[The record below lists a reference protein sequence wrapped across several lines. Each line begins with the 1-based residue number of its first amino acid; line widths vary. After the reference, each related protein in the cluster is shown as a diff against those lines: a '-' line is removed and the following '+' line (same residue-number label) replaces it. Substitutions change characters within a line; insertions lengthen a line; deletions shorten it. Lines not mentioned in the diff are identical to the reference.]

1 MKKKYLEGTLLT
13 VGASLWWGVIGVI
26 YFKFASFAN
35 PIELV
40 IHRTIWTAVI
50 LIFTTFYLMKWNY
63 FFRLFKNIKII
74 FFLFVSGM
82 LVMINWLTWLYA
94 ISVDKLVDA
103 SYGYY
108 IFPIF
113 SVFFG
118 VIFLK
123 ESCNKNK
130 ILAVFLVFISILYL
144 FFQHLSFPW
153 IGLTVAITFSI
164 YGLIR
169 KKINIDADIALL
181 VETLLL
187 TPFAIVAFLY
197 LVKLDLNIFS
207 FSEIKLSFFLLFAG
221 PMTLIPL
228 YLYTKGLH
236 LVGIGPASMIF
247 FATPTAQFLLGILVY
262 GETLDTHKL
271 ISFIFIWIAVFIY
284 LNELR
289 KE

>member
-1 MKKKYLEGTLLT
+1 MKKKNLDGSLFTI
-13 VGASLWWGVIGVI
+13 GASLWWGIIGVI
-26 YFKFASFAN
+26 YFKFVSFAN
-35 PIELV
+35 PVELV
-40 IHRTIWTAVI
+40 IHRTVWTAFL
-50 LIFTTFYLMKWNY
+50 LIITTF
-63 FFRLFKNIKII
+63 LFKKWKVFFNVIKNTKKTIL
-74 FFLFVSGM
+74 LFVSGF

-94 ISVDKLVDA
+94 ISINKLVDA
-103 SYGYY
+103 SFGYY

-123 ESCNKNK
+123 ENYNRNK
-130 ILAVFLVFISILYL
+130 IYAVILVFISIFYL
-144 FFQHLSFPW
+144 ILQYKTLPW
-153 IGLTVAITFSI
+153 IGLTVAITFSV

-169 KKINIDADIALL
+169 KKISLESDIALL
-181 VETLLL
+181 IETLLL
-187 TPFAIVAFLY
+187 SPIAIIAFVY

-207 FSEIKLSFFLLFAG
+207 FNEMKLSFYLLFAG

-228 YLYTKGLH
+228 YLYTKGLQ

-247 FATPTAQFLLGILVY
+247 FVAPTSQFLLGTLVY

-271 ISFIFIWIAVFIY
+271 ISFFFVWIAVFIY

>member
-1 MKKKYLEGTLLT
+1 MKKQYFEGSLLT
-13 VGASLWWGVIGVI
+13 IGASLWWGIIGVI
-26 YFKFASFAN
+26 FFKFVSYAS
-35 PIELV
+35 PVELV
-40 IHRTIWTAVI
+40 VHRTIWTAFL
-50 LIFTTFYLMKWNY
+50 LIITTFLFSKWVI
-63 FFRLFKNIKII
+63 FFKVIKNIKKII
-74 FFLFVSGM
+74 LLFVTGL

-94 ISVDKLVDA
+94 ISVNKLIDA
-103 SYGYY
+103 SFGYY

-118 VIFLK
+118 IIFLK
-123 ESCNKNK
+123 ESYNRNK
-130 ILAVFLVFISILYL
+130 IFSVVLVFISILYL
-144 FFQHLSFPW
+144 IFQYKVVPW
-153 IGLTVAITFSI
+153 IGLTVAASFSV

-169 KKINIDADIALL
+169 KKMDIDSGIALL

-187 TPFAIVAFLY
+187 SPFAIIAFLY

-207 FSEIKLSFFLLFAG
+207 FNEIKLSLYLLLAG

-228 YLYTKGLH
+228 YLYTKGLQ

-247 FATPTAQFLLGILVY
+247 FATPTSQFLLGTLVY
-262 GETLDTHKL
+262 GEALDVHKL
-271 ISFIFIWIAVFIY
+271 MSFILVWMAVFIY